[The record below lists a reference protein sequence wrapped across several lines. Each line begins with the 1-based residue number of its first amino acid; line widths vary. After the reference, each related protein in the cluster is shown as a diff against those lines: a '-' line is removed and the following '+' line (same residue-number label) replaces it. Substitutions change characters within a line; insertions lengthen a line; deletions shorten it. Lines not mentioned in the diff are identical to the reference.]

1 MRLEQIYRPIEKEL
15 KGVNEILLKLFK
27 NSRNKSVKKL
37 NLSLLNSTGK
47 RIRPALLILS
57 ARIASGAKVKFSQP
71 ELIKAASAI
80 ELIHMASLIHDDVID
95 QAHWRRHQPTL
106 NQLIG
111 NELAISLGDYLY
123 ALSFELISELH
134 NRRILH
140 CISSTARAMSE
151 GELLQVS
158 ERSNFNLSKDKY
170 ILIIKK
176 KTASLFSASCEIGAL
191 ISNAERD
198 SLISLKGYGLN
209 FGIAY
214 QLMDDYLDIIGEKI
228 LLGKEPGQDIKAG
241 ELTLPILN
249 LLERLSERKKS
260 ELKLLLKDNG
270 DRKTLNKIREMVF
283 ALGIDDKTRST
294 VLSFLKSAKNKMNRF
309 SPSPFKNSLITLADF
324 VFRRGFD
331 KEGIAFNN
339 AGR

>member
-1 MRLEQIYRPIEKEL
+1 MKLEQIYRPIHNEL
-15 KGVNEILLKLFK
+15 KEVNEILLKLLK
-27 NSRNKSVKKL
+27 NSRSKSVKKL
-37 NLSLLNSTGK
+37 NGYLLNSTGK

-57 ARIASGAKVKFSQP
+57 ARIASGAEVKFSQQ

-95 QAHWRRHQPTL
+95 QAHWRRHKPTL

-134 NRRILH
+134 NRKILH

-158 ERSNFNLSKDKY
+158 ERRNFNLSKDKY

-214 QLMDDYLDIIGEKI
+214 QLMDDYLDITGEKV

-249 LLERLSERKKS
+249 LLERLSEKKKT
-260 ELKLLLKDNG
+260 ELKSLLESKRNGKALDRIKDM
-270 DRKTLNKIREMVF
+270 LF
-283 ALGIDDKTRST
+283 SLGIDNRTRSI
-294 VLSFLKSAKNKMNRF
+294 VLSFLESAKNKVDRF
-309 SPSPFKNSLITLADF
+309 SPSPFKNSLIRLADF

-331 KEGIAFNN
+331 KEGIEFND